1 MTKCIKAAALAA
13 TLGVAVLSTSAFAA
27 GGDWYTAVGTD
38 RKCRSEPYGGP
49 CHRSARDAAYNLC
62 RASGCQLCSFNAAF
76 NQNDPNFICSLETN
90 PGNMTCSSRCLDV
103 PACAAA
109 PTITVSVSPT
119 TIWPPNNKP
128 VTLTLSGTIS
138 APVGCTLSGATFSLV
153 DSEGTN
159 NSSGALTLSGGSF
172 STTVQV
178 PASRLGANPNGRTY
192 TVTVSASDSAGSGSA
207 SATSTVPHDQ
217 GKK

>member
-1 MTKCIKAAALAA
+1 M
-13 TLGVAVLSTSAFAA
+13 
-27 GGDWYTAVGTD
+27 
-38 RKCRSEPYGGP
+38 
-49 CHRSARDAAYNLC
+49 
-62 RASGCQLCSFNAAF
+62 
-76 NQNDPNFICSLETN
+76 
-90 PGNMTCSSRCLDV
+90 
-103 PACAAA
+103 
-109 PTITVSVSPT
+109 SPT